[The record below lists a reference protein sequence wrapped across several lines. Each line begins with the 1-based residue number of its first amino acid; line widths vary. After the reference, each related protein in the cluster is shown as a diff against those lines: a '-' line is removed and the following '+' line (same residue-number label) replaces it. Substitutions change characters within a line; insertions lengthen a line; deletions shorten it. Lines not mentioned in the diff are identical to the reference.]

1 MDNHVRRLTGCHVHY
16 FNPFKSSRVTRYQA
30 DKVFDQD
37 DYFQKKNTISSII
50 KRDKNFYGLYWS
62 ADAHTHKLVIPTKL
76 LLVLPCSFSNCVFWS
91 GILFPVIGLLTPNHK
106 RLKRHKANR

>member
-30 DKVFDQD
+30 DKVFDQE

-50 KRDKNFYGLYWS
+50 KRDKAFLWPCIGLLMLIPTS
-62 ADAHTHKLVIPTKL
+62 LVIPKKL
-76 LLVLPCSFSNCVFWS
+76 LFALPLPFLIAFWF
-91 GILFPVIGLLTPNHK
+91 GI
-106 RLKRHKANR
+106 